1 LEVPLKCG
9 LGGDGA
15 PIRAALIESLIK
27 YLLFVRSQL
36 PKRYEELAADAAQ
49 ADAPSKRGNALA
61 IQRRGRCL
69 GSAENLFDAVRA
81 LMRDTPPDMAAV
93 VIGHSATLPKEVYV
107 FRFAVADG
115 DAAAA
120 VAAELE
126 PAAARD
132 SARRVLRKLVTEVEA
147 QFEGVRRP
155 MKTWLFVHQREADG
169 EGDERAVCAGAASF
183 APRPGFRVALNK
195 SCHVVTIDIGAQD
208 VFDPRLDGWP
218 GVVLGAPRKGP
229 PRRVDVPSAAAAP
242 AGASPRPSGEPCGDA
257 ELKSDDDS
265 EGEDMDVVDG
275 DDGKDDEAPAS
286 LAVRAGVGG
295 AVRGPTCQTQRG
307 VWLQCSHVIAGFS

>member
-169 EGDERAVCAGAASF
+169 EGDERAVCAPGLPRGAEQVLPRGDHRHWRAGRVRSAPRRLAGRCPRRAEKGAAEASR
-183 APRPGFRVALNK
+183 RPIRGGRSSWSVAA
-195 SCHVVTIDIGAQD
+195 SE
-208 VFDPRLDGWP
+208 
-218 GVVLGAPRKGP
+218 
-229 PRRVDVPSAAAAP
+229 RR
-242 AGASPRPSGEPCGDA
+242 
-257 ELKSDDDS
+257 
-265 EGEDMDVVDG
+265 
-275 DDGKDDEAPAS
+275 
-286 LAVRAGVGG
+286 AVRRRRAQVG
-295 AVRGPTCQTQRG
+295 RR
-307 VWLQCSHVIAGFS
+307 F